1 MIVILLMPIVVVLVL
16 HLLLMLHML
25 FMFFVFP
32 ALAVLPVWMRIVRI
46 VARRR
51 HVFRMNIDRF
61 GNILG
66 ISINR

>member
-1 MIVILLMPIVVVLVL
+1 MIVFMPIVVVLVL
-16 HLLLMLHML
+16 HLLLMLYML
-25 FMFFVFP
+25 FMFLVFP
-32 ALAVLPVWMRIVRI
+32 ALAILPVWMRIVRI
-46 VARRR
+46 IARRR